1 MQILTIKT
9 VSELWGISRRRIAVL
24 CEQGRIAG
32 AEKVA
37 GVWLLPPDCKKP
49 NDARVKSG
57 KYVNWRTNKDMSS
70 DDYQS
75 NLKNLKGTFAVEGM
89 SVSENSVLNLRRL
102 AANKASYT
110 EIIEEIKKKYM

>member
-1 MQILTIKT
+1 
-9 VSELWGISRRRIAVL
+9 
-24 CEQGRIAG
+24 
-32 AEKVA
+32 
-37 GVWLLPPDCKKP
+37 
-49 NDARVKSG
+49 
-57 KYVNWRTNKDMSS
+57 MSS

-89 SVSENSVLNLRRL
+89 SVSENSVLNLKRL